1 MRYLNK
7 WKIELRLK
15 LKRTHLE
22 LLTPEKMKLLG
33 DTKNK
38 ITTDENG
45 ENEPHL
51 EITEVLLIY

>member
-33 DTKNK
+33 DTK